1 MMKFSKIE
9 NIYRVI
15 RESNI
20 ESNILCVC
28 FDENKTN
35 ENTIQIID
43 LKFPNIKD
51 TKIRTS
57 HTELLDQVLNGLDSV
72 NESFQTNYKLS
83 KIYYVPSEDGS
94 RFRYRNLTHALIRHY
109 HEGKEFK
116 KYNLEANAF
125 KYSYGN
131 GFKKYYPDGTEVK
144 K

>member
-1 MMKFSKIE
+1 MKFSQIE

-15 RESNI
+15 RESNR

-28 FDENKTN
+28 FNENKTN

-43 LKFPNIKD
+43 LKFPNIED

-83 KIYYVPSEDGS
+83 KIYYVPSDDGS
-94 RFRYRNLTHALIRHY
+94 GFIYRNLTHALIRHY

-116 KYNLEANAF
+116 KYSKELK
-125 KYSYGN
+125 KYYPDGN